1 MKVQFHLKGQNQ
13 PLYYPENAA
22 DVTMEEF
29 IYFHKN
35 LLPNY
40 PVIEIEALQIQN
52 VMDETYE
59 KIKQYAKKLK
69 VDLRQGRADV
79 MLELEH
85 ILIKDK
91 EMKVQFH
98 LRGNN
103 QPLYYPENAADVTM
117 EEFIYFHKNLL
128 PRYPVIEIEALQ
140 IQNVMDETYEKI
152 KQYAKKLKVDLRQG
166 RADVML
172 ELEHI
177 LIKDE
182 VKDNVRRFLPSLL
195 KTYNDNVDK
204 FLEKMEIM
212 DDVWLSEVKYPFMAD
227 VVHYFTKIPLSACY
241 GRVAESLELKYLKFF
256 FDKIMNAM
264 TQPDELKY
272 KQIYEF
278 NNKIYILPDKLMA
291 KSTLLEFAEAAQF
304 DKSRKQIENN
314 ESEGLLRMVAVLL
327 RENGEEY
334 NEFVFEKNMVDFLQL
349 PLQVAY
355 EVSFFL
361 MRQSENYSL
370 DLQTYMLQQAMQNLP
385 LPLND

>member
-35 LLPNY
+35 LLPRY
-40 PVIEIEALQIQN
+40 PMVEIEALQIQN

-69 VDLRQGRADV
+69 VDL
-79 MLELEH
+79 
-85 ILIKDK
+85 K
-91 EMKVQFH
+91 
-98 LRGNN
+98 
-103 QPLYYPENAADVTM
+103 
-117 EEFIYFHKNLL
+117 
-128 PRYPVIEIEALQ
+128 
-140 IQNVMDETYEKI
+140 
-152 KQYAKKLKVDLRQG
+152 QG

-195 KTYNDNVDK
+195 KTYNENVDK

-241 GRVAESLELKYLKFF
+241 GRVAESLELKYLKFL

-264 TQPDELKY
+264 TQPEELKY

-278 NNKIYILPDKLMA
+278 NSKIYILPDKLMA

-361 MRQSENYSL
+361 MRQSENYSI

>member
-1 MKVQFHLKGQNQ
+1 MKVQFHLKG
-13 PLYYPENAA
+13 
-22 DVTMEEF
+22 
-29 IYFHKN
+29 H
-35 LLPNY
+35 
-40 PVIEIEALQIQN
+40 
-52 VMDETYE
+52 
-59 KIKQYAKKLK
+59 
-69 VDLRQGRADV
+69 
-79 MLELEH
+79 
-85 ILIKDK
+85 
-91 EMKVQFH
+91 
-98 LRGNN
+98 N

-195 KTYNDNVDK
+195 KTYNENVDK

-241 GRVAESLELKYLKFF
+241 GRVAESLELKYLKFL

-264 TQPDELKY
+264 TQPEELKY

-361 MRQSENYSL
+361 MRQSENYNL